1 MTGTGK
7 WRVTGN
13 SEGGGRGDVKRQK
26 EKEKN
31 YEVKLEYPG
40 DGGRVRSGW

>member
-13 SEGGGRGDVKRQK
+13 SEGGGRENLKRQK

-31 YEVKLEYPG
+31 HEVKLEYLG